1 MITKTWLIVLTT
13 LVLLMALLLP
23 ACEARPKEVERV
35 ELSIGGAPAASMVHM
50 RMEAFG
56 DALRKANPTWNVT
69 VLSGRATTLRRMLAE
84 GRIDCTMMSTIQ
96 AKVYSEPEKWPGII
110 EEGIKS
116 QALLV
121 LSPWAVYFVML
132 DAKIPVNSLRE
143 VIDKKLPLRLA
154 VGDYG
159 QSSWVDS
166 NLLFKAY
173 GAELEDVEEWG
184 GELLYESAVTAYP
197 LLAAGKVDGV
207 IGSMSGR
214 IGIAPYLSSLAKK
227 VKFKYLDIADKD
239 ALEKLKS
246 WGLQEVTLPKHPEF
260 AIEFITKETPTVN
273 SPQLIICRPG
283 LPEEVAYT
291 ICKTIWEARETLS
304 TLQPVIEEVFEK
316 PQGMMPPIGV
326 HPLHPGA
333 ERFYREMGWLK

>member
-1 MITKTWLIVLTT
+1 
-13 LVLLMALLLP
+13 
-23 ACEARPKEVERV
+23 
-35 ELSIGGAPAASMVHM
+35 M
-50 RMEAFG
+50 RMEALG

-69 VLSGRATTLRRMLAE
+69 VLSGRAPTFRRMLDE
-84 GRIDCTMMSTIQ
+84 GRIDCNMMSALQ
-96 AKVYSEPEKWPGII
+96 AKNYSEPEKWPGLI

-116 QALLV
+116 RALLV
-121 LSPWAVYFVML
+121 LSPWTIYFIML

-154 VGDYG
+154 VGVHG

-166 NLLFKAY
+166 SLLFKAY
-173 GAELEDVEEWG
+173 GAELEDVEKWG
-184 GELLYESAVTAYP
+184 GKLVYESAILAYP

-214 IGIAPYLSSLAKK
+214 TGIAPYLTSLAKK

-246 WGLQEVTLPKHPEF
+246 WGLQEATFPKYPEF
-260 AIEFITKETPTVN
+260 VIEFITKETPTVN
-273 SPQLIICRPG
+273 SPQLLICRPG
-283 LPEEVAYT
+283 LSEEVAYT
-291 ICKTIWEARETLS
+291 ICKTTWEARESLS
-304 TLQPVIEEVFEK
+304 AIQPVIEEVFEK
-316 PQGMMPPIGV
+316 PRGMMPPIGV